1 MVRANPPL
9 KPIIV
14 LFRAMT
20 RRWEASDDKVPEWML
35 QPMQCCNLLRG
46 EAALMR
52 YQSCV
57 CPVPQCSEQLR
68 SKDLRQPGDMPS
80 ECPNCGNGINWDTC
94 AECNLVWNWSSVDRP
109 APKALHGKD
118 PWELLNPGQNSDKKP
133 LERGESLSPI
143 TAQGSQR
150 NSIHSVEQ
158 PEKERG
164 DGKGTN
170 DDQVDDEVVQQA
182 LVRR

>member
-1 MVRANPPL
+1 MIVSTF

-20 RRWEASDDKVPEWML
+20 RRWEANDDKVPEWML
-35 QPMQCCNLLRG
+35 EPTQCCNLLRG

-80 ECPNCGNGINWDTC
+80 ECPNCGNGIHWDTC

-109 APKALHGKD
+109 APKALHRKK
-118 PWELLNPGQNSDKKP
+118 PLELLNPAQNLNRKP
-133 LERGESLSPI
+133 MERSESLSPI
-143 TAQGSQR
+143 TAQGSQQ

-164 DGKGTN
+164 DGKDTH

-182 LVRR
+182 LVPR

>member
-1 MVRANPPL
+1 
-9 KPIIV
+9 
-14 LFRAMT
+14 
-20 RRWEASDDKVPEWML
+20 
-35 QPMQCCNLLRG
+35 MQCCNLMRG

-52 YQSCV
+52 YQYCV

-80 ECPNCGNGINWDTC
+80 ECPNCGDGINWDTC

-109 APKALHGKD
+109 APKVLHGKE
-118 PWELLNPGQNSDKKP
+118 PWELLNPGQNSNKRP
-133 LERGESLSPI
+133 L
-143 TAQGSQR
+143 
-150 NSIHSVEQ
+150 EQ
-158 PEKERG
+158 PEKERR

-170 DDQVDDEVVQQA
+170 DDQVDEEVVQQA